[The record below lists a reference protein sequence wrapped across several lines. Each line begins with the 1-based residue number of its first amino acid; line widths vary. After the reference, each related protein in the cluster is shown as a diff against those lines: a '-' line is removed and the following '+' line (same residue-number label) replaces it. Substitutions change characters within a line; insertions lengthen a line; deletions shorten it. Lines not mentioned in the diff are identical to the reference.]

1 MKKIFMKFCVVV
13 LSCFMVFNT
22 AYLPSYAEDEMSYY
36 EQNDLANSFRY
47 SNGQTKASGRAN
59 YVARASVNSGWP
71 EDSRAIS
78 KGIDVSYH
86 NGTIDW
92 KKVKQSEV
100 EYAIIRCGYGTD
112 DKSQDDK
119 KWEENVKG
127 CTDNNIP
134 YGVYLYS
141 YADTVEKAS
150 SEADHAIRLLQGKK
164 FKYPVYYDLE
174 EDKLRDKISK
184 KTIADIAQT
193 FCDKLSAKGY
203 TVGIYANKDWFTNYL
218 TDSRF
223 NNWTKWVAQYN
234 TACSYQGKYDMWQC
248 SCTGKIPGIST
259 NVDLNYSYS
268 PFENSYGGGNTN
280 NGGTNT
286 KYSDGLNEIEG
297 ELYYFK
303 NNRIDTSY
311 SGLAT
316 YKGDTYLVTGG
327 KVDKS
332 QSGLVQ
338 CNNEWYLLNKGEVRT
353 DYTGLAQ
360 YENEWYYVD
369 CGRVNRDYSG
379 ITKYNNEWFYV
390 DKGHL
395 DWSYNGLGPSG
406 DTYYYIKDGRV
417 NWDYSGLAQYGNEWY
432 YIEKGKVN
440 WNYTG
445 LAQHN
450 NQWFYI
456 ENGVLN
462 WNHSGIV
469 EYNNQWFY
477 VEKGR
482 LNWNYTGLGQSGN
495 DWYYIVKGRVNW
507 NYTGLVQRGNEWF
520 YIENGKLNWD
530 HSGIVEYNKQWFYVE
545 KGRLNW
551 NYTGLGQ
558 SDNDWYYIVRGRVNW
573 GYTGLVQKGNEWF
586 YVEKG
591 KLDWSYTGLVQKGNE
606 WFFVRNGRLDW
617 GYTGLAC
624 YGEYYFYV
632 KNGRLDWSYSGY
644 AQIDG
649 QGEYYEVRNGRLV
662 GGTLTLAKMHGVA
675 NNQDS
680 PTNYIVLVD
689 RAAHRVGVFKGSK
702 YNWSDVKYYKCC
714 VGKPSTPTIS
724 GTYYI
729 QSRGKYF
736 DTGTQGRCWYYTQI
750 NGNYLFHSV
759 IYDRQNTPKRIIDN
773 SMDAAVSH
781 GCVRL
786 DLDNAKWIYDNIPK
800 NTKVIIY

>member
-1 MKKIFMKFCVVV
+1 
-13 LSCFMVFNT
+13 LT
-22 AYLPSYAEDEMSYY
+22 PL
-36 EQNDLANSFRY
+36 
-47 SNGQTKASGRAN
+47 
-59 YVARASVNSGWP
+59 
-71 EDSRAIS
+71 
-78 KGIDVSYH
+78 
-86 NGTIDW
+86 
-92 KKVKQSEV
+92 
-100 EYAIIRCGYGTD
+100 
-112 DKSQDDK
+112 
-119 KWEENVKG
+119 G
-127 CTDNNIP
+127 CIDNNIP

-164 FKYPVYYDLE
+164 LKYPVYYDLE

-184 KTIADIAQT
+184 QTIADIAQT

-234 TACSYQGKYDMWQC
+234 TVCNYKGKYDMWQC
-248 SCTGKIPGIST
+248 SSTGRVPGISG

-280 NGGTNT
+280 NGGTTN

-311 SGLAT
+311 SGLA
-316 YKGDTYLVTGG
+316 
-327 KVDKS
+327 
-332 QSGLVQ
+332 
-338 CNNEWYLLNKGEVRT
+338 
-353 DYTGLAQ
+353 
-360 YENEWYYVD
+360 
-369 CGRVNRDYSG
+369 
-379 ITKYNNEWFYV
+379 
-390 DKGHL
+390 
-395 DWSYNGLGPSG
+395 
-406 DTYYYIKDGRV
+406 
-417 NWDYSGLAQYGNEWY
+417 QYGNEWY
-432 YIEKGKVN
+432 YIENGKVN

-445 LAQHN
+445 LAQRGIE
-450 NQWFYI
+450 WFYI
-456 ENGVLN
+456 EKGKLN

-477 VEKGR
+477 VERGR

-495 DWYYIVKGRVNW
+495 DWYYIVGGRVNW
-507 NYTGLVQRGNEWF
+507 GYTGLVQRGNEWF
-520 YIENGKLNWD
+520 YIENGKLNWN

-545 KGRLNW
+545 RGRLNW

-558 SDNDWYYIVRGRVNW
+558 SGNDWYYIERGRVNW

-586 YVEKG
+586 YVKGG

-624 YGEYYFYV
+624 NGEYYFYV
-632 KNGRLDWSYSGY
+632 KNGRLDWNYSGY

-680 PTNYIVLVD
+680 PTNYIVIVD

-702 YNWSDVKYYKCC
+702 YNWADAKYYKCC

-729 QSRGKYF
+729 KSRGKYF
-736 DTGTQGRCWYYTQI
+736 DTGTKGRCWYFTQI

-759 IYDRQNTPKRIIDN
+759 IYDRQNSPKRIIDN

-786 DLDNAKWIYDNIPK
+786 DLENAKWIYDNIPK

>member
-1 MKKIFMKFCVVV
+1 MKKLFMKFCVVV

-47 SNGQTKASGRAN
+47 SNGEAKDVGDAN
-59 YVARASVNSGWP
+59 YAARATTNSGWP
-71 EDSRAIS
+71 NDSRAIS

-92 KKVKQSEV
+92 KRVKQSEV
-100 EYAIIRCGYGTD
+100 EYAIIRCGYGTN

-174 EDKLRDKISK
+174 EDAIRKKLSK
-184 KTIADIAQT
+184 TEIANIAKT
-193 FCDKLSAKGY
+193 FCNKLSAKGY

-218 TDSRF
+218 TDSCF

-234 TACSYQGKYDMWQC
+234 TVCNYQGKYDMWQC
-248 SCTGKIPGIST
+248 SSTGRVPGISG

-280 NGGTNT
+280 NGGTTT

-311 SGLAT
+311 T
-316 YKGDTYLVTGG
+316 
-327 KVDKS
+327 
-332 QSGLVQ
+332 
-338 CNNEWYLLNKGEVRT
+338 
-353 DYTGLAQ
+353 
-360 YENEWYYVD
+360 
-369 CGRVNRDYSG
+369 
-379 ITKYNNEWFYV
+379 
-390 DKGHL
+390 
-395 DWSYNGLGPSG
+395 
-406 DTYYYIKDGRV
+406 
-417 NWDYSGLAQYGNEWY
+417 GLAQYGNEWY
-432 YIEKGKVN
+432 YIENGKVN

-445 LAQHN
+445 LAQHGIEWFYIEKGKLNWNHSGIVEYN
-450 NQWFYI
+450 NQWFYVVKGRLDWNYTGLGQSDNDWYYIVNGRVNWGYTGLVQRGIEWFYI
-456 ENGVLN
+456 ENGKLN

-477 VEKGR
+477 VERGR

-495 DWYYIVKGRVNW
+495 DWYYIVG
-507 NYTGLVQRGNEWF
+507 
-520 YIENGKLNWD
+520 
-530 HSGIVEYNKQWFYVE
+530 
-545 KGRLNW
+545 
-551 NYTGLGQ
+551 
-558 SDNDWYYIVRGRVNW
+558 GRVNW

-586 YVEKG
+586 YIENG

-606 WFFVRNGRLDW
+606 WFFVREGRLDW
-617 GYTGLAC
+617 NYTGLAC
-624 YGEYYFYV
+624 YKDAYYYV

-649 QGEYYEVRNGRLV
+649 QGEYYEVRNGRMV
-662 GGTLTLAKMHGVA
+662 GGPLAKMQSVA
-675 NNQDS
+675 NNQAS
-680 PTNYIVLVD
+680 STNYIMIVD
-689 RAAHRVGVFKGSK
+689 RSTHRVGVFKGRKNSWT
-702 YNWSDVKYYKCC
+702 NVKYYKCC

-724 GTYYI
+724 GTYTVG
-729 QSRGKYF
+729 SKGKYF
-736 DTGTQGRCWYYTQI
+736 DTGTKGRCWYYTQI
-750 NGNYLFHSV
+750 SGNYLFHSV
-759 IYDRQNTPKRIIDN
+759 IYDRQNSPKKIIDN

-786 DLDNAKWIYDNIPK
+786 DLENAKWIYDNIPK

>member
-1 MKKIFMKFCVVV
+1 MKKLFMKFCVVV

-47 SNGQTKASGRAN
+47 TDGQMKDRGDAN
-59 YVARASVNSGWP
+59 YAARATTNSGWP
-71 EDSRAIS
+71 NDPKAIC

-92 KKVKQSEV
+92 KRVKQSEV
-100 EYAIIRCGYGTD
+100 EYAIIRCGYGTN
-112 DKSQDDK
+112 DKNQDDK

-127 CTDNNIP
+127 CIDNNIP

-164 FKYPVYYDLE
+164 LKYPVYYDLE

-184 KTIADIAQT
+184 QTIADIAQT

-234 TACSYQGKYDMWQC
+234 TVCNYKGKYDMWQC
-248 SCTGKIPGIST
+248 SSTGRVPGISG

-280 NGGTNT
+280 NGGTTN

-311 SGLAT
+311 SGLA
-316 YKGDTYLVTGG
+316 
-327 KVDKS
+327 
-332 QSGLVQ
+332 
-338 CNNEWYLLNKGEVRT
+338 
-353 DYTGLAQ
+353 
-360 YENEWYYVD
+360 
-369 CGRVNRDYSG
+369 
-379 ITKYNNEWFYV
+379 
-390 DKGHL
+390 
-395 DWSYNGLGPSG
+395 
-406 DTYYYIKDGRV
+406 
-417 NWDYSGLAQYGNEWY
+417 QYGNEWY
-432 YIEKGKVN
+432 YIENGKVN

-445 LAQHN
+445 LAQRGIE
-450 NQWFYI
+450 WFYI
-456 ENGVLN
+456 EKGKLN

-477 VEKGR
+477 VERGR

-495 DWYYIVKGRVNW
+495 DWYYIVRGRVNW
-507 NYTGLVQRGNEWF
+507 GYTGLVQRGNEWF
-520 YIENGKLNWD
+520 YIENGKLNWN

-545 KGRLNW
+545 RGRLNW

-558 SDNDWYYIVRGRVNW
+558 SGNDWYYIERGRVNW

-586 YVEKG
+586 YVKGG

-624 YGEYYFYV
+624 NGEYYFYV
-632 KNGRLDWSYSGY
+632 KNGRLDWNYSGY

-662 GGTLTLAKMHGVA
+662 GGTLTLAKMHGFA

-680 PTNYIVLVD
+680 PTNYIVIVD

-702 YNWSDVKYYKCC
+702 YNWADAKYYKCC

-729 QSRGKYF
+729 KSRGKYF
-736 DTGTQGRCWYYTQI
+736 DTGTKGRCWYFTQI

-759 IYDRQNTPKRIIDN
+759 IYDRQNSPKRIIDN

-786 DLDNAKWIYDNIPK
+786 DLENAKWIYDNIPK

>member
-1 MKKIFMKFCVVV
+1 MKKLFMKFCVVV

-47 SNGQTKASGRAN
+47 TDGQMKDRGDAN
-59 YVARASVNSGWP
+59 YAARATTNSGWP
-71 EDSRAIS
+71 NDPKAIC

-92 KKVKQSEV
+92 KRVKQSEV
-100 EYAIIRCGYGTD
+100 EYAIIRCGYGTN
-112 DKSQDDK
+112 DKNQDDK
-119 KWEENVKG
+119 KWEENVEG
-127 CTDNNIP
+127 CIDNNIP

-164 FKYPVYYDLE
+164 LKYPVYYDLE

-184 KTIADIAQT
+184 QTIADIAQT

-234 TACSYQGKYDMWQC
+234 TVCNYKGKYDMWQC
-248 SCTGKIPGIST
+248 SSTGRVPGISG

-280 NGGTNT
+280 NGGTTN

-311 SGLAT
+311 SGLA
-316 YKGDTYLVTGG
+316 
-327 KVDKS
+327 
-332 QSGLVQ
+332 
-338 CNNEWYLLNKGEVRT
+338 
-353 DYTGLAQ
+353 
-360 YENEWYYVD
+360 
-369 CGRVNRDYSG
+369 
-379 ITKYNNEWFYV
+379 
-390 DKGHL
+390 
-395 DWSYNGLGPSG
+395 
-406 DTYYYIKDGRV
+406 
-417 NWDYSGLAQYGNEWY
+417 QYGNEWY
-432 YIEKGKVN
+432 YIENGKVN

-445 LAQHN
+445 LAQRGN
-450 NQWFYI
+450 EWFYI
-456 ENGVLN
+456 ENGKLN

-469 EYNNQWFY
+469 QYNNQWFY
-477 VEKGR
+477 VERGR

-495 DWYYIVKGRVNW
+495 DWYYIVG
-507 NYTGLVQRGNEWF
+507 
-520 YIENGKLNWD
+520 
-530 HSGIVEYNKQWFYVE
+530 
-545 KGRLNW
+545 
-551 NYTGLGQ
+551 
-558 SDNDWYYIVRGRVNW
+558 GRVNW

-586 YVEKG
+586 YVKGG

-624 YGEYYFYV
+624 NGEYYFYV

-680 PTNYIVLVD
+680 PTNYIVIVD

-702 YNWSDVKYYKCC
+702 YNWADAKYYKCC

-729 QSRGKYF
+729 KSRGKYF
-736 DTGTQGRCWYYTQI
+736 DTGTKGRCWYFTQI

-759 IYDRQNTPKRIIDN
+759 IYDRQPSPKRIIDN

-786 DLDNAKWIYDNIPK
+786 DLENAKWIYDNIPK

>member
-1 MKKIFMKFCVVV
+1 MKKLFMKFCVVV

-47 SNGQTKASGRAN
+47 TDGQMKDRGDAN
-59 YVARASVNSGWP
+59 YAARATTNSGWP
-71 EDSRAIS
+71 NDPKAIC

-92 KKVKQSEV
+92 KRVKQSEV
-100 EYAIIRCGYGTD
+100 EYAIIRCGYGTN
-112 DKSQDDK
+112 DKNQDDK

-127 CTDNNIP
+127 CIDNNIP

-164 FKYPVYYDLE
+164 LKYPVYYDLE

-184 KTIADIAQT
+184 QTIADIAQT

-223 NNWTKWVAQYN
+223 NNWTKWVVQYN
-234 TACSYQGKYDMWQC
+234 TVCNYKGKYDMWQC
-248 SCTGKIPGIST
+248 SSTGRVPGISG

-280 NGGTNT
+280 NGGTTN

-311 SGLAT
+311 SGLA
-316 YKGDTYLVTGG
+316 
-327 KVDKS
+327 
-332 QSGLVQ
+332 
-338 CNNEWYLLNKGEVRT
+338 
-353 DYTGLAQ
+353 
-360 YENEWYYVD
+360 
-369 CGRVNRDYSG
+369 
-379 ITKYNNEWFYV
+379 
-390 DKGHL
+390 
-395 DWSYNGLGPSG
+395 
-406 DTYYYIKDGRV
+406 
-417 NWDYSGLAQYGNEWY
+417 QYGNEWY
-432 YIEKGKVN
+432 YIENGKVN

-445 LAQHN
+445 LAQRGIE
-450 NQWFYI
+450 WFYI
-456 ENGVLN
+456 EKGKLN

-477 VEKGR
+477 VERGR

-495 DWYYIVKGRVNW
+495 DWYYIVGGRVNW
-507 NYTGLVQRGNEWF
+507 GYTGLVQKGNEWF
-520 YIENGKLNWD
+520 YIENGKLNWN

-545 KGRLNW
+545 RGRLNW

-558 SDNDWYYIVRGRVNW
+558 SGNDWYYIERGRVNW

-586 YVEKG
+586 YVKGG

-624 YGEYYFYV
+624 NGEYYFYV
-632 KNGRLDWSYSGY
+632 KNGRLDWNYSGY
-644 AQIDG
+644 AQIDD

-680 PTNYIVLVD
+680 PTNYIVIVD

-702 YNWSDVKYYKCC
+702 YNWADAKYYKCC

-729 QSRGKYF
+729 KSRGKYF
-736 DTGTQGRCWYYTQI
+736 DTGTKGRCWYFTQI

-759 IYDRQNTPKRIIDN
+759 IYDRQNSPKRIIDN

-786 DLDNAKWIYDNIPK
+786 DLENAKWIYDNIPK

>member
-1 MKKIFMKFCVVV
+1 MKKLFMKFCVVV

-47 SNGQTKASGRAN
+47 TDGQMKDRGDAN
-59 YVARASVNSGWP
+59 YAARATTNSGWP
-71 EDSRAIS
+71 NDPKAIC

-92 KKVKQSEV
+92 KRVKQSEV
-100 EYAIIRCGYGTD
+100 EYAIIRCGYGTNE
-112 DKSQDDK
+112 KNQDDK

-127 CTDNNIP
+127 CIDNNIP

-164 FKYPVYYDLE
+164 LKYPVYYDLE

-184 KTIADIAQT
+184 QTIADIAQT

-234 TACSYQGKYDMWQC
+234 TVCNYKGKYDMWQC
-248 SCTGKIPGIST
+248 SSTGRVPGISG

-280 NGGTNT
+280 NGGTTN

-311 SGLAT
+311 SGLA
-316 YKGDTYLVTGG
+316 
-327 KVDKS
+327 
-332 QSGLVQ
+332 
-338 CNNEWYLLNKGEVRT
+338 
-353 DYTGLAQ
+353 
-360 YENEWYYVD
+360 
-369 CGRVNRDYSG
+369 
-379 ITKYNNEWFYV
+379 
-390 DKGHL
+390 
-395 DWSYNGLGPSG
+395 
-406 DTYYYIKDGRV
+406 
-417 NWDYSGLAQYGNEWY
+417 QYGNEWY
-432 YIEKGKVN
+432 YIENGKVN

-445 LAQHN
+445 LAQRGIE
-450 NQWFYI
+450 WFYI
-456 ENGVLN
+456 EKGKLN

-477 VEKGR
+477 VERGR

-495 DWYYIVKGRVNW
+495 DWYYIVRGRVNW
-507 NYTGLVQRGNEWF
+507 GYTGLVQRGNEWF
-520 YIENGKLNWD
+520 YIENGKLNWN

-545 KGRLNW
+545 RGRLNW

-558 SDNDWYYIVRGRVNW
+558 SGNDWYYIERGRVNW

-586 YVEKG
+586 YVKGG

-624 YGEYYFYV
+624 NGEYYFYV
-632 KNGRLDWSYSGY
+632 KNGRLDWNYSGY

-680 PTNYIVLVD
+680 PTNYIVIVD

-702 YNWSDVKYYKCC
+702 YNWADAKYYKCC

-729 QSRGKYF
+729 KSRGKYF
-736 DTGTQGRCWYYTQI
+736 DTGTKGRCWYFTQI

-759 IYDRQNTPKRIIDN
+759 IYDRQNSPKRIIDN

-786 DLDNAKWIYDNIPK
+786 DLENAKWIYDNIPK

>member
-1 MKKIFMKFCVVV
+1 MKKLFLKFCVVV

-47 SNGQTKASGRAN
+47 SNGEAKDVGDAN
-59 YVARASVNSGWP
+59 YAARATTNSGWP
-71 EDSRAIS
+71 NDPKAIC

-92 KKVKQSEV
+92 KRVKQSEV
-100 EYAIIRCGYGTD
+100 EYAIIRCGYGTN

-174 EDKLRDKISK
+174 EDAIRKKLSK
-184 KTIADIAQT
+184 TEIANIAKT
-193 FCDKLSAKGY
+193 FCNKLSAKGY

-218 TDSRF
+218 TDSCF

-234 TACSYQGKYDMWQC
+234 TVCNYQGKYDMWQC
-248 SCTGKIPGIST
+248 SSTGRVPGISG

-280 NGGTNT
+280 NGGTTT

-311 SGLAT
+311 T
-316 YKGDTYLVTGG
+316 
-327 KVDKS
+327 
-332 QSGLVQ
+332 
-338 CNNEWYLLNKGEVRT
+338 
-353 DYTGLAQ
+353 
-360 YENEWYYVD
+360 
-369 CGRVNRDYSG
+369 
-379 ITKYNNEWFYV
+379 
-390 DKGHL
+390 
-395 DWSYNGLGPSG
+395 
-406 DTYYYIKDGRV
+406 
-417 NWDYSGLAQYGNEWY
+417 GLAQYGNEWY
-432 YIEKGKVN
+432 YIENGKVN

-445 LAQHN
+445 LAQRGIEWFYIEKGKLNWDHSGIVEYN
-450 NQWFYI
+450 NQWFYVVKGRLDWNYTGLGQSDNDWYYIVGGRVNWGYTGLVQRGIEWFYI
-456 ENGVLN
+456 ENGKLN

-477 VEKGR
+477 VERGR

-495 DWYYIVKGRVNW
+495 DWYYIVG
-507 NYTGLVQRGNEWF
+507 
-520 YIENGKLNWD
+520 
-530 HSGIVEYNKQWFYVE
+530 
-545 KGRLNW
+545 
-551 NYTGLGQ
+551 
-558 SDNDWYYIVRGRVNW
+558 GRVNW

-586 YVEKG
+586 YIENG

-606 WFFVRNGRLDW
+606 WFFVREGRLDW
-617 GYTGLAC
+617 NYTGLAC
-624 YGEYYFYV
+624 YKDAYYYV

-649 QGEYYEVRNGRLV
+649 QGEYYEVRNGRMV
-662 GGTLTLAKMHGVA
+662 GGPLAKMQSVA
-675 NNQDS
+675 NNQAS
-680 PTNYIVLVD
+680 STNYIMIVD
-689 RAAHRVGVFKGSK
+689 RSTHRVGVFKGRKNSWT
-702 YNWSDVKYYKCC
+702 NVKYYKCC

-724 GTYYI
+724 GTYTVG
-729 QSRGKYF
+729 SKGKYF
-736 DTGTQGRCWYYTQI
+736 DTGTKGRCWYYTQI
-750 NGNYLFHSV
+750 SGNYLFHSV
-759 IYDRQNTPKRIIDN
+759 IYDRQNSPKKIIDN

-786 DLDNAKWIYDNIPK
+786 DLENAKWIYDNIPK

>member
-1 MKKIFMKFCVVV
+1 MKKLFMKFCVVV

-47 SNGQTKASGRAN
+47 SNGEAKDVGDAN
-59 YVARASVNSGWP
+59 YAARATTNSGWP
-71 EDSRAIS
+71 NDSRAIS

-92 KKVKQSEV
+92 KRVKQSEV
-100 EYAIIRCGYGTD
+100 EYAIIRCGYGTN

-174 EDKLRDKISK
+174 EDAIRKKLSK
-184 KTIADIAQT
+184 TEIANIAKT
-193 FCDKLSAKGY
+193 FCNKLSAKGY

-218 TDSRF
+218 TDSCF

-234 TACSYQGKYDMWQC
+234 TVCNYQGKYDMWQC
-248 SCTGKIPGIST
+248 SSTGRVPGISG

-280 NGGTNT
+280 NGGTTT

-311 SGLAT
+311 T
-316 YKGDTYLVTGG
+316 
-327 KVDKS
+327 
-332 QSGLVQ
+332 
-338 CNNEWYLLNKGEVRT
+338 
-353 DYTGLAQ
+353 
-360 YENEWYYVD
+360 
-369 CGRVNRDYSG
+369 
-379 ITKYNNEWFYV
+379 
-390 DKGHL
+390 
-395 DWSYNGLGPSG
+395 
-406 DTYYYIKDGRV
+406 
-417 NWDYSGLAQYGNEWY
+417 GLAQYGNEWY
-432 YIEKGKVN
+432 YIENGKVN

-445 LAQHN
+445 LAQHGIE
-450 NQWFYI
+450 WFYI
-456 ENGVLN
+456 ENGKLN

-477 VEKGR
+477 VERGR

-495 DWYYIVKGRVNW
+495 DWYYIVG
-507 NYTGLVQRGNEWF
+507 
-520 YIENGKLNWD
+520 
-530 HSGIVEYNKQWFYVE
+530 
-545 KGRLNW
+545 
-551 NYTGLGQ
+551 
-558 SDNDWYYIVRGRVNW
+558 GRVNW

-586 YVEKG
+586 YVKGG

-624 YGEYYFYV
+624 NGEYYFYV

-680 PTNYIVLVD
+680 PTNYIVIVD

-702 YNWSDVKYYKCC
+702 YNWADAKYYKCC

-729 QSRGKYF
+729 KSRGKYF
-736 DTGTQGRCWYYTQI
+736 DTGTKGRCWYFTQI

-759 IYDRQNTPKRIIDN
+759 IYDRQNSPKRIIDN

-786 DLDNAKWIYDNIPK
+786 DLENAKWIYDNIPK

>member
-1 MKKIFMKFCVVV
+1 MKKLFMKFCVVV

-47 SNGQTKASGRAN
+47 TDGQMKDRGDAN
-59 YVARASVNSGWP
+59 YAARATTNSGWP
-71 EDSRAIS
+71 NDPKAIC

-92 KKVKQSEV
+92 KRVKQSGV
-100 EYAIIRCGYGTD
+100 EYAIIRCGYGTN
-112 DKSQDDK
+112 DKNQDDK

-127 CTDNNIP
+127 CIDNNIP

-164 FKYPVYYDLE
+164 LKYPVYYDLE

-234 TACSYQGKYDMWQC
+234 TVCNYKGKYDMWQC
-248 SCTGKIPGIST
+248 SSTGRVPGISG

-268 PFENSYGGGNTN
+268 LFENSHGGGNTN
-280 NGGTNT
+280 NGGTTT
-286 KYSDGLNEIEG
+286 KYPDGLNEIEG

-311 SGLAT
+311 SGLA
-316 YKGDTYLVTGG
+316 
-327 KVDKS
+327 
-332 QSGLVQ
+332 
-338 CNNEWYLLNKGEVRT
+338 
-353 DYTGLAQ
+353 
-360 YENEWYYVD
+360 
-369 CGRVNRDYSG
+369 
-379 ITKYNNEWFYV
+379 
-390 DKGHL
+390 
-395 DWSYNGLGPSG
+395 
-406 DTYYYIKDGRV
+406 
-417 NWDYSGLAQYGNEWY
+417 QYGNEWY
-432 YIEKGKVN
+432 YIENGKVK

-445 LAQHN
+445 LAQHGIE
-450 NQWFYI
+450 WFYI
-456 ENGVLN
+456 EKGKLN

-477 VEKGR
+477 VERGR

-495 DWYYIVKGRVNW
+495 DWYYIVGGRVNW
-507 NYTGLVQRGNEWF
+507 GYTGLVQRGIEWF
-520 YIENGKLNWD
+520 YIEKGKLNWD
-530 HSGIVEYNKQWFYVE
+530 HSGIVEYNNQWFYVE
-545 KGRLNW
+545 RGRLNW

-558 SDNDWYYIVRGRVNW
+558 SGNDWYYIVGGRVNW

-586 YVEKG
+586 YVKGG

-624 YGEYYFYV
+624 NGEYYFYV

-680 PTNYIVLVD
+680 PTNYIVIVD

-702 YNWSDVKYYKCC
+702 YNWADAKYYKCC

-729 QSRGKYF
+729 KSRGKYF
-736 DTGTQGRCWYYTQI
+736 DTGTKGRCWYFTQI

-759 IYDRQNTPKRIIDN
+759 IYDRQPSPKKIIDN

-786 DLDNAKWIYDNIPK
+786 DLENAKWIYDNIPK

>member
-1 MKKIFMKFCVVV
+1 MKKLFMKFCVVV

-47 SNGQTKASGRAN
+47 TDGQMKDRGDAN
-59 YVARASVNSGWP
+59 YAARATTNSGWP
-71 EDSRAIS
+71 NDPKAIC

-92 KKVKQSEV
+92 KRVKQSEV
-100 EYAIIRCGYGTD
+100 EYAIIRCGYGTN
-112 DKSQDDK
+112 DKNQDDK

-127 CTDNNIP
+127 CIDNNIP

-164 FKYPVYYDLE
+164 LKYPVYYDLE

-184 KTIADIAQT
+184 QTIADIAQT

-234 TACSYQGKYDMWQC
+234 TVCNYKGKYDMWQC
-248 SCTGKIPGIST
+248 SSTGRVPGISG

-280 NGGTNT
+280 NGGTTN

-311 SGLAT
+311 SGLA
-316 YKGDTYLVTGG
+316 
-327 KVDKS
+327 
-332 QSGLVQ
+332 
-338 CNNEWYLLNKGEVRT
+338 
-353 DYTGLAQ
+353 
-360 YENEWYYVD
+360 
-369 CGRVNRDYSG
+369 
-379 ITKYNNEWFYV
+379 
-390 DKGHL
+390 
-395 DWSYNGLGPSG
+395 
-406 DTYYYIKDGRV
+406 
-417 NWDYSGLAQYGNEWY
+417 QYGNEWY
-432 YIEKGKVN
+432 YIENGKVN

-445 LAQHN
+445 LAQRGIE
-450 NQWFYI
+450 WFYI
-456 ENGVLN
+456 EKGKLN

-477 VEKGR
+477 VERGR

-495 DWYYIVKGRVNW
+495 DWYYIVGGRVNW
-507 NYTGLVQRGNEWF
+507 GYTGLVQKGNEWF
-520 YIENGKLNWD
+520 YIENGKLNWN
-530 HSGIVEYNKQWFYVE
+530 HSGIVEYNNQWFYVE
-545 KGRLNW
+545 RGRLNW

-558 SDNDWYYIVRGRVNW
+558 SGNDWYYIERGRVNW

-586 YVEKG
+586 YVKGG

-624 YGEYYFYV
+624 NGEYYFYV
-632 KNGRLDWSYSGY
+632 KNGRLDWNYSGY

-680 PTNYIVLVD
+680 PTNYIVIVD

-702 YNWSDVKYYKCC
+702 YNWADAKYYKCC

-729 QSRGKYF
+729 KSRGKYF
-736 DTGTQGRCWYYTQI
+736 DTGTKGRCWYFTQI

-759 IYDRQNTPKRIIDN
+759 IYDRQNSPKRIIDN

-786 DLDNAKWIYDNIPK
+786 DLENAKWIYDNIPK

>member
-1 MKKIFMKFCVVV
+1 MKKLFMKFCVVV

-47 SNGQTKASGRAN
+47 SNGEAKDVGDAN
-59 YVARASVNSGWP
+59 YAARATTNSGWP
-71 EDSRAIS
+71 NDSRAIS

-92 KKVKQSEV
+92 KRVKQSEV
-100 EYAIIRCGYGTD
+100 EYAIIRCGYGTN

-174 EDKLRDKISK
+174 EDAIRKKLSK
-184 KTIADIAQT
+184 TEIANIAKT
-193 FCDKLSAKGY
+193 FCNKLSAKGY

-218 TDSRF
+218 TDSCF

-234 TACSYQGKYDMWQC
+234 TVCNYQGKYDMWQC
-248 SCTGKIPGIST
+248 SSTGRVPGISG

-280 NGGTNT
+280 NGGTTT

-311 SGLAT
+311 T
-316 YKGDTYLVTGG
+316 
-327 KVDKS
+327 
-332 QSGLVQ
+332 
-338 CNNEWYLLNKGEVRT
+338 
-353 DYTGLAQ
+353 
-360 YENEWYYVD
+360 
-369 CGRVNRDYSG
+369 
-379 ITKYNNEWFYV
+379 
-390 DKGHL
+390 
-395 DWSYNGLGPSG
+395 
-406 DTYYYIKDGRV
+406 
-417 NWDYSGLAQYGNEWY
+417 GLAQYGNEWY
-432 YIEKGKVN
+432 YIENGKVN

-445 LAQHN
+445 LAQHGIE
-450 NQWFYI
+450 WFYI
-456 ENGVLN
+456 ENGKLN

-477 VEKGR
+477 VERGR

-495 DWYYIVKGRVNW
+495 DWYYIVG
-507 NYTGLVQRGNEWF
+507 
-520 YIENGKLNWD
+520 
-530 HSGIVEYNKQWFYVE
+530 
-545 KGRLNW
+545 
-551 NYTGLGQ
+551 
-558 SDNDWYYIVRGRVNW
+558 GRVNW

-586 YVEKG
+586 YIKNG
-591 KLDWSYTGLVQKGNE
+591 KLNWRNIGIVFFFNE

-624 YGEYYFYV
+624 NGEYYFYV

-644 AQIDG
+644 VQIDG

-680 PTNYIVLVD
+680 PTNYIVIVD

-702 YNWSDVKYYKCC
+702 YNLSDAKYYKCC

-729 QSRGKYF
+729 KSRGKYF
-736 DTGTQGRCWYYTQI
+736 DTGTKGRCWYFTQI

-759 IYDRQNTPKRIIDN
+759 IYDRQNSPKRIIDN

-786 DLDNAKWIYDNIPK
+786 DLENAKWIYDNIPK

>member
-1 MKKIFMKFCVVV
+1 MKKLFMKFCVVV

-47 SNGQTKASGRAN
+47 TDGQMKDRGDAN
-59 YVARASVNSGWP
+59 YAARATTNSGWP
-71 EDSRAIS
+71 NDPKAIC

-100 EYAIIRCGYGTD
+100 EYAIIRCGYGTN
-112 DKSQDDK
+112 DKNQDDK

-127 CTDNNIP
+127 YIDNNIP

-174 EDKLRDKISK
+174 EEAIRKKLSK
-184 KTIADIAQT
+184 TEIANIAKT
-193 FCDKLSAKGY
+193 FCNKLSAKGY

-218 TDSRF
+218 TDSCF

-234 TACSYQGKYDMWQC
+234 TVCNYQGKYDMWQC
-248 SCTGKIPGIST
+248 SSTGRVPGISG

-268 PFENSYGGGNTN
+268 PFENSHGGGNTN
-280 NGGTNT
+280 NGGTTT
-286 KYSDGLNEIEG
+286 KYPDGLNEIEG

-311 SGLAT
+311 SGLA
-316 YKGDTYLVTGG
+316 
-327 KVDKS
+327 
-332 QSGLVQ
+332 
-338 CNNEWYLLNKGEVRT
+338 
-353 DYTGLAQ
+353 
-360 YENEWYYVD
+360 
-369 CGRVNRDYSG
+369 
-379 ITKYNNEWFYV
+379 
-390 DKGHL
+390 
-395 DWSYNGLGPSG
+395 
-406 DTYYYIKDGRV
+406 
-417 NWDYSGLAQYGNEWY
+417 QYGNEWY
-432 YIEKGKVN
+432 YIENGKVN

-445 LAQHN
+445 LAQHGIE
-450 NQWFYI
+450 WFYI
-456 ENGVLN
+456 ENGKLN

-507 NYTGLVQRGNEWF
+507 GYTGLVQRGNEWF
-520 YIENGKLNWD
+520 YIENGKLNWN

-545 KGRLNW
+545 RGRLNW

-558 SDNDWYYIVRGRVNW
+558 SGNDWYYIERGRVNW

-586 YVEKG
+586 YVKGG

-624 YGEYYFYV
+624 NGEYYFYV

-680 PTNYIVLVD
+680 PTNYIVIVD

-702 YNWSDVKYYKCC
+702 YNWADAKYYKCC

-729 QSRGKYF
+729 KSRGKYF
-736 DTGTQGRCWYYTQI
+736 DTGTKGRCWYFTQI

-759 IYDRQNTPKRIIDN
+759 IYDRQNSPKRIIDN

-786 DLDNAKWIYDNIPK
+786 DLENAKWIYDNIRN

>member
-1 MKKIFMKFCVVV
+1 MRKLFMKFCVVV

-47 SNGQTKASGRAN
+47 SNGEAKDVGDAN
-59 YVARASVNSGWP
+59 YVARATTNSGWP
-71 EDSRAIS
+71 NDPKAIC

-92 KKVKQSEV
+92 KRVKQSEV
-100 EYAIIRCGYGTD
+100 EYAIIRCGYGTN

-174 EDKLRDKISK
+174 EDAIRKKLSK
-184 KTIADIAQT
+184 TEIANIAKT
-193 FCDKLSAKGY
+193 FCNKLSAKGY

-218 TDSRF
+218 TDSCF

-234 TACSYQGKYDMWQC
+234 TVCNYQGKYDMWQC
-248 SCTGKIPGIST
+248 SSTGSVPGISGK
-259 NVDLNYSYS
+259 VDLNYSYS
-268 PFENSYGGGNTN
+268 PFENSNGGGNTN
-280 NGGTNT
+280 NGGTTT

-311 SGLAT
+311 T
-316 YKGDTYLVTGG
+316 
-327 KVDKS
+327 
-332 QSGLVQ
+332 
-338 CNNEWYLLNKGEVRT
+338 
-353 DYTGLAQ
+353 
-360 YENEWYYVD
+360 
-369 CGRVNRDYSG
+369 
-379 ITKYNNEWFYV
+379 
-390 DKGHL
+390 
-395 DWSYNGLGPSG
+395 
-406 DTYYYIKDGRV
+406 
-417 NWDYSGLAQYGNEWY
+417 GLAQYGNEWY
-432 YIEKGKVN
+432 YIENGKVN

-445 LAQHN
+445 LAQRGIE
-450 NQWFYI
+450 WFYI
-456 ENGVLN
+456 EKGKLN

-477 VEKGR
+477 VER
-482 LNWNYTGLGQSGN
+482 
-495 DWYYIVKGRVNW
+495 
-507 NYTGLVQRGNEWF
+507 
-520 YIENGKLNWD
+520 
-530 HSGIVEYNKQWFYVE
+530 
-545 KGRLNW
+545 GRLNW

-558 SDNDWYYIVRGRVNW
+558 SDNDWYYIVGGRVNW

-586 YVEKG
+586 YIENG

-606 WFFVRNGRLDW
+606 WFFVREGRLDW
-617 GYTGLAC
+617 NYTGLAC
-624 YGEYYFYV
+624 YKDAYYYV

-649 QGEYYEVRNGRLV
+649 QGEYYEVRNGRMV
-662 GGTLTLAKMHGVA
+662 GGPLAKMQSVA
-675 NNQDS
+675 NNQAS
-680 PTNYIVLVD
+680 STNYIMIVD
-689 RAAHRVGVFKGSK
+689 RSTHRVGVFKGRKNSWT
-702 YNWSDVKYYKCC
+702 NVKYYKCC

-724 GTYYI
+724 GTYTVG
-729 QSRGKYF
+729 SKGKYF
-736 DTGTQGRCWYYTQI
+736 DTGTKGRCWYYTQI
-750 NGNYLFHSV
+750 SGNYLFHSV
-759 IYDRQNTPKRIIDN
+759 IYDRQNSPKKIIDN

-786 DLDNAKWIYDNIPK
+786 DLENAKWIYDNIPK

>member
-1 MKKIFMKFCVVV
+1 MKKLFMKFCVVV

-47 SNGQTKASGRAN
+47 SNGEAKDVGDAN
-59 YVARASVNSGWP
+59 YAARATTNSGWP
-71 EDSRAIS
+71 NDPKAIC

-92 KKVKQSEV
+92 KRVKQSEV
-100 EYAIIRCGYGTD
+100 EYAIIRCGYGTN

-174 EDKLRDKISK
+174 EDAIRKKLSK
-184 KTIADIAQT
+184 TEIANIAKT
-193 FCDKLSAKGY
+193 FCNKLSAKGY

-218 TDSRF
+218 TDSCF

-234 TACSYQGKYDMWQC
+234 TVCNYQGKYDMWQC
-248 SCTGKIPGIST
+248 SSTGRVPGISG

-280 NGGTNT
+280 NGGTTT

-311 SGLAT
+311 T
-316 YKGDTYLVTGG
+316 
-327 KVDKS
+327 
-332 QSGLVQ
+332 
-338 CNNEWYLLNKGEVRT
+338 
-353 DYTGLAQ
+353 
-360 YENEWYYVD
+360 
-369 CGRVNRDYSG
+369 
-379 ITKYNNEWFYV
+379 
-390 DKGHL
+390 
-395 DWSYNGLGPSG
+395 
-406 DTYYYIKDGRV
+406 
-417 NWDYSGLAQYGNEWY
+417 GLAQYGNEWY
-432 YIEKGKVN
+432 YIENGKVN

-445 LAQHN
+445 LAQHGIEWFYIEKGKLNWNHSGIVEYN
-450 NQWFYI
+450 NQWFYVVKGRLDWNYTGLGQSDNDWYYIVNGRVNWGYTGLVQRGIEWFYI
-456 ENGVLN
+456 ENGKLN

-477 VEKGR
+477 VERGR

-495 DWYYIVKGRVNW
+495 DWYYIVG
-507 NYTGLVQRGNEWF
+507 
-520 YIENGKLNWD
+520 
-530 HSGIVEYNKQWFYVE
+530 
-545 KGRLNW
+545 
-551 NYTGLGQ
+551 
-558 SDNDWYYIVRGRVNW
+558 GRVNW

-586 YVEKG
+586 YIENG

-606 WFFVRNGRLDW
+606 WFFVREGRLDW
-617 GYTGLAC
+617 NYTGLAC
-624 YGEYYFYV
+624 YKDAYYYV

-649 QGEYYEVRNGRLV
+649 QGEYYEVRNGRMV
-662 GGTLTLAKMHGVA
+662 GGPLAKMQSVA
-675 NNQDS
+675 NNQAS
-680 PTNYIVLVD
+680 STNYIMIVD
-689 RAAHRVGVFKGSK
+689 RSTHRVGVFKGRKNSWT
-702 YNWSDVKYYKCC
+702 NVKYYKCC

-724 GTYYI
+724 GTYTVG
-729 QSRGKYF
+729 SKGKYF
-736 DTGTQGRCWYYTQI
+736 DTGTKGRCWYYTQI
-750 NGNYLFHSV
+750 SGNYLFHSV
-759 IYDRQNTPKRIIDN
+759 IYDRQNSPKKIIDN

-786 DLDNAKWIYDNIPK
+786 DLENAKWIYDNIPK

>member
-1 MKKIFMKFCVVV
+1 MKKLFMKFCVVV

-47 SNGQTKASGRAN
+47 TDGQMKDRGDAN
-59 YVARASVNSGWP
+59 YAARATTNSGWP
-71 EDSRAIS
+71 NDPKAIC

-100 EYAIIRCGYGTD
+100 EYAIIRCGYGTN
-112 DKSQDDK
+112 DKNQDDK

-127 CTDNNIP
+127 CIDNNIP

-174 EDKLRDKISK
+174 EEAIRKKLSK
-184 KTIADIAQT
+184 TEIANIAKT
-193 FCDKLSAKGY
+193 FCNKLSAKGY

-218 TDSRF
+218 IDSCF

-234 TACSYQGKYDMWQC
+234 TVCNYQGKYDMWQC
-248 SCTGKIPGIST
+248 SSTGRVPGISG

-268 PFENSYGGGNTN
+268 PFENSHGGGNTN
-280 NGGTNT
+280 NGGTTT
-286 KYSDGLNEIEG
+286 KYPDGLNEIEG

-311 SGLAT
+311 SGLA
-316 YKGDTYLVTGG
+316 
-327 KVDKS
+327 
-332 QSGLVQ
+332 
-338 CNNEWYLLNKGEVRT
+338 
-353 DYTGLAQ
+353 
-360 YENEWYYVD
+360 
-369 CGRVNRDYSG
+369 
-379 ITKYNNEWFYV
+379 
-390 DKGHL
+390 
-395 DWSYNGLGPSG
+395 
-406 DTYYYIKDGRV
+406 
-417 NWDYSGLAQYGNEWY
+417 QYGNEWY
-432 YIEKGKVN
+432 YIENGKVN

-445 LAQHN
+445 LAQHGIE
-450 NQWFYI
+450 WFYI
-456 ENGVLN
+456 ENGKLN

-507 NYTGLVQRGNEWF
+507 GYTGLVQRGNEWF
-520 YIENGKLNWD
+520 YIENGKLNWN

-545 KGRLNW
+545 RGRLNW

-558 SDNDWYYIVRGRVNW
+558 SGNDWYYIERGRVNW

-586 YVEKG
+586 YVKGG

-624 YGEYYFYV
+624 NGEYYFYV

-680 PTNYIVLVD
+680 PTNYIVIVD

-702 YNWSDVKYYKCC
+702 YNWADAKYYKCC

-729 QSRGKYF
+729 KSRGKYF
-736 DTGTQGRCWYYTQI
+736 DTGTKGRCWYFTQI

-759 IYDRQNTPKRIIDN
+759 IYDRQNSPKRIIDN

-786 DLDNAKWIYDNIPK
+786 DLENAKWIYDNIRN

>member
-1 MKKIFMKFCVVV
+1 MKKLFMKFCVVV

-47 SNGQTKASGRAN
+47 TDGQMKDRGDAN
-59 YVARASVNSGWP
+59 YAARATTNSGWP
-71 EDSRAIS
+71 NDPKAIC

-92 KKVKQSEV
+92 KRVKQSEV
-100 EYAIIRCGYGTD
+100 EYAIIRCGYGTN
-112 DKSQDDK
+112 DKNQDDK

-127 CTDNNIP
+127 CIDNNIP

-164 FKYPVYYDLE
+164 LKYPVYYDLE

-184 KTIADIAQT
+184 QTIADIAQT

-203 TVGIYANKDWFTNYL
+203 TVVIYANKDWFTNYL

-234 TACSYQGKYDMWQC
+234 TVCNYKGKYDMWQC
-248 SCTGKIPGIST
+248 SSTGRVPGISG

-268 PFENSYGGGNTN
+268 PFENSYGSGNTN
-280 NGGTNT
+280 NGGTTN

-311 SGLAT
+311 SGLA
-316 YKGDTYLVTGG
+316 
-327 KVDKS
+327 
-332 QSGLVQ
+332 
-338 CNNEWYLLNKGEVRT
+338 
-353 DYTGLAQ
+353 
-360 YENEWYYVD
+360 
-369 CGRVNRDYSG
+369 
-379 ITKYNNEWFYV
+379 
-390 DKGHL
+390 
-395 DWSYNGLGPSG
+395 
-406 DTYYYIKDGRV
+406 
-417 NWDYSGLAQYGNEWY
+417 QYGNEWY
-432 YIEKGKVN
+432 YIENGKVN

-445 LAQHN
+445 LAQRGN
-450 NQWFYI
+450 EWFYI
-456 ENGVLN
+456 EKGKLN

-477 VEKGR
+477 VERGR

-495 DWYYIVKGRVNW
+495 DWYYIVGGRVNW
-507 NYTGLVQRGNEWF
+507 GYTGLVQRGNEWF
-520 YIENGKLNWD
+520 YIENGKLNWN

-545 KGRLNW
+545 RGRLNW

-558 SDNDWYYIVRGRVNW
+558 SGNDWYYIERGRVNW

-586 YVEKG
+586 YVKGG

-624 YGEYYFYV
+624 NGEYYFYV
-632 KNGRLDWSYSGY
+632 KNGRLDWNYSGY

-680 PTNYIVLVD
+680 PTNYIVIVD

-702 YNWSDVKYYKCC
+702 YNWADAKYYKCC

-729 QSRGKYF
+729 KSRGKYF
-736 DTGTQGRCWYYTQI
+736 DTGTKGRCWYFTQI

-759 IYDRQNTPKRIIDN
+759 IYDRQNSPKRIIDN

-786 DLDNAKWIYDNIPK
+786 DLENAKWIYDNIPK

>member
-1 MKKIFMKFCVVV
+1 MKKLFMKICVVV

-47 SNGQTKASGRAN
+47 SNGEAKDVGDAN
-59 YVARASVNSGWP
+59 YAARATTNSGWP
-71 EDSRAIS
+71 NDPKAIC

-92 KKVKQSEV
+92 KRVKQSEV
-100 EYAIIRCGYGTD
+100 EYAIIRCGYGTN

-174 EDKLRDKISK
+174 EDAIRKKLSK
-184 KTIADIAQT
+184 TEIANIAKT
-193 FCDKLSAKGY
+193 FCNKLSAKGY

-218 TDSRF
+218 TDSCF

-234 TACSYQGKYDMWQC
+234 TVCNYQGKYDMWQC
-248 SCTGKIPGIST
+248 SSTGSVPGISGK
-259 NVDLNYSYS
+259 VDLNYSYS
-268 PFENSYGGGNTN
+268 PFENSNGGGNTN
-280 NGGTNT
+280 NGGTTT

-297 ELYYFK
+297 ELYYFR

-311 SGLAT
+311 T
-316 YKGDTYLVTGG
+316 
-327 KVDKS
+327 
-332 QSGLVQ
+332 
-338 CNNEWYLLNKGEVRT
+338 
-353 DYTGLAQ
+353 
-360 YENEWYYVD
+360 
-369 CGRVNRDYSG
+369 
-379 ITKYNNEWFYV
+379 
-390 DKGHL
+390 
-395 DWSYNGLGPSG
+395 
-406 DTYYYIKDGRV
+406 
-417 NWDYSGLAQYGNEWY
+417 GLAQYGNEWY
-432 YIEKGKVN
+432 YIENGKVN

-445 LAQHN
+445 LAQHGIE
-450 NQWFYI
+450 WFYI
-456 ENGVLN
+456 EKGKLN
-462 WNHSGIV
+462 WDHSGIV

-477 VEKGR
+477 VERGR

-495 DWYYIVKGRVNW
+495 DWYYIVNGRVNW
-507 NYTGLVQRGNEWF
+507 NYTGLVQRGIEWF
-520 YIENGKLNWD
+520 YIENGKLNWN
-530 HSGIVEYNKQWFYVE
+530 HSGIAEYNNQWFYVE
-545 KGRLNW
+545 RGRLNW

-558 SDNDWYYIVRGRVNW
+558 SDNDWYYIVGGRVNW

-586 YVEKG
+586 YVKGG

-624 YGEYYFYV
+624 NGEYYFYV
-632 KNGRLDWSYSGY
+632 KNGRLDWSYFGY

-680 PTNYIVLVD
+680 PTNYIVIVD

-702 YNWSDVKYYKCC
+702 YNWADAKYYKCC

-729 QSRGKYF
+729 KSRGKYF
-736 DTGTQGRCWYYTQI
+736 DTGTKGRCWYFTQI

-759 IYDRQNTPKRIIDN
+759 IYDRQPSPKRIIDN

-786 DLDNAKWIYDNIPK
+786 DLENAKWIYDNIPK

>member
-1 MKKIFMKFCVVV
+1 MKKLFMKFCVVV

-47 SNGQTKASGRAN
+47 TDGQMKDRGDAN
-59 YVARASVNSGWP
+59 YAARATTNSGWP
-71 EDSRAIS
+71 NDPKAIC

-92 KKVKQSEV
+92 KRVKQSEV
-100 EYAIIRCGYGTD
+100 EYAIIRCGYGTN
-112 DKSQDDK
+112 DKNQDDK

-127 CTDNNIP
+127 CIDNNIP

-164 FKYPVYYDLE
+164 LKYPVYYDLE

-184 KTIADIAQT
+184 QTIADIAQT

-234 TACSYQGKYDMWQC
+234 TVCNYKGKYDMWQC
-248 SCTGKIPGIST
+248 SSTGRVPGISG

-280 NGGTNT
+280 NGGTTN

-311 SGLAT
+311 SGLA
-316 YKGDTYLVTGG
+316 
-327 KVDKS
+327 
-332 QSGLVQ
+332 
-338 CNNEWYLLNKGEVRT
+338 
-353 DYTGLAQ
+353 
-360 YENEWYYVD
+360 
-369 CGRVNRDYSG
+369 
-379 ITKYNNEWFYV
+379 
-390 DKGHL
+390 
-395 DWSYNGLGPSG
+395 
-406 DTYYYIKDGRV
+406 
-417 NWDYSGLAQYGNEWY
+417 QYGNEWY
-432 YIEKGKVN
+432 YIENGKVN

-445 LAQHN
+445 LAQRGN
-450 NQWFYI
+450 EWFYI
-456 ENGVLN
+456 EKGKLN

-477 VEKGR
+477 VERGR

-495 DWYYIVKGRVNW
+495 DWYYIVRGRVNW
-507 NYTGLVQRGNEWF
+507 GYTGLVQRGNEWF
-520 YIENGKLNWD
+520 YIENGKLNWN

-545 KGRLNW
+545 RGRLNW

-558 SDNDWYYIVRGRVNW
+558 SGNDWYYIERGRVNW

-586 YVEKG
+586 YVKGG

-624 YGEYYFYV
+624 NGEYYFYV
-632 KNGRLDWSYSGY
+632 KNGRLDWNYSGY

-680 PTNYIVLVD
+680 PTNYIVIVD

-702 YNWSDVKYYKCC
+702 YNWADAKYYKCC

-729 QSRGKYF
+729 KSRGKYF
-736 DTGTQGRCWYYTQI
+736 DTGTKGRCWYFTQI

-759 IYDRQNTPKRIIDN
+759 IYDRQPSPKRIIDN

-786 DLDNAKWIYDNIPK
+786 DLENAKWIYDNIPK

>member
-1 MKKIFMKFCVVV
+1 MKYHFCEIFRINWNVLEFMRKLFMKFCVVV

-47 SNGQTKASGRAN
+47 SNGEAKDVGDAN
-59 YVARASVNSGWP
+59 YAARATTNSGWP
-71 EDSRAIS
+71 NDSRAIS

-92 KKVKQSEV
+92 KRVKQSEV
-100 EYAIIRCGYGTD
+100 EYAIIRCGYGTN

-174 EDKLRDKISK
+174 EDAIRKKLSK
-184 KTIADIAQT
+184 TEIANIAKT
-193 FCDKLSAKGY
+193 FCNKLSAKGY

-218 TDSRF
+218 TDSCF

-234 TACSYQGKYDMWQC
+234 TVCNYQGKYDMWQC
-248 SCTGKIPGIST
+248 SSTGRVPGISG

-280 NGGTNT
+280 NGGTTT

-311 SGLAT
+311 T
-316 YKGDTYLVTGG
+316 
-327 KVDKS
+327 
-332 QSGLVQ
+332 
-338 CNNEWYLLNKGEVRT
+338 
-353 DYTGLAQ
+353 
-360 YENEWYYVD
+360 
-369 CGRVNRDYSG
+369 
-379 ITKYNNEWFYV
+379 
-390 DKGHL
+390 
-395 DWSYNGLGPSG
+395 
-406 DTYYYIKDGRV
+406 
-417 NWDYSGLAQYGNEWY
+417 GLAQYGNEWY
-432 YIEKGKVN
+432 YIENGKVN

-445 LAQHN
+445 LAQHGIEWFYIEKGKLNWNHSGIVEYN
-450 NQWFYI
+450 NQWFYVVKGRLDWNYTGLGQSDNDWYYIVNGRVNWGYTGLVQRGIEWFYI
-456 ENGVLN
+456 ENGKLN

-477 VEKGR
+477 VERGR

-495 DWYYIVKGRVNW
+495 DWYYIVG
-507 NYTGLVQRGNEWF
+507 
-520 YIENGKLNWD
+520 
-530 HSGIVEYNKQWFYVE
+530 
-545 KGRLNW
+545 
-551 NYTGLGQ
+551 
-558 SDNDWYYIVRGRVNW
+558 GRVNW

-586 YVEKG
+586 YVKGG

-624 YGEYYFYV
+624 NGEYYFYV

-680 PTNYIVLVD
+680 PTNYIVIVD

-702 YNWSDVKYYKCC
+702 YNWADAKYYKCC

-729 QSRGKYF
+729 KSRGKYF
-736 DTGTQGRCWYYTQI
+736 DTGTKGRCWYFTQI

-759 IYDRQNTPKRIIDN
+759 IYDRQNSPKRIIDN

-786 DLDNAKWIYDNIPK
+786 DLENAKWIYDNIPK

>member
-1 MKKIFMKFCVVV
+1 MKKLFMKFCVVV

-47 SNGQTKASGRAN
+47 TDGQMKDRGDAN
-59 YVARASVNSGWP
+59 YAARATTNSGWP
-71 EDSRAIS
+71 NDPKAIC

-92 KKVKQSEV
+92 KRVKQSEV
-100 EYAIIRCGYGTD
+100 EYAIIRCGYGTN

-127 CTDNNIP
+127 CIDNNIP

-164 FKYPVYYDLE
+164 LKYPVYYDLE

-184 KTIADIAQT
+184 QTIADIAQT

-234 TACSYQGKYDMWQC
+234 TVCNYKGKYDMWQC
-248 SCTGKIPGIST
+248 SSTGRVPGISG

-280 NGGTNT
+280 NGGTTN

-311 SGLAT
+311 SGLA
-316 YKGDTYLVTGG
+316 
-327 KVDKS
+327 
-332 QSGLVQ
+332 
-338 CNNEWYLLNKGEVRT
+338 
-353 DYTGLAQ
+353 
-360 YENEWYYVD
+360 
-369 CGRVNRDYSG
+369 
-379 ITKYNNEWFYV
+379 
-390 DKGHL
+390 
-395 DWSYNGLGPSG
+395 
-406 DTYYYIKDGRV
+406 
-417 NWDYSGLAQYGNEWY
+417 QYGNEWY
-432 YIEKGKVN
+432 YIENGKVN

-445 LAQHN
+445 LAQRGIE
-450 NQWFYI
+450 WFYI
-456 ENGVLN
+456 EKGKLN

-477 VEKGR
+477 VERGR

-495 DWYYIVKGRVNW
+495 DWYYIVRGRVNW
-507 NYTGLVQRGNEWF
+507 GYTGLVQRGNEWF
-520 YIENGKLNWD
+520 YIENGKLNWN

-545 KGRLNW
+545 RGRLNW

-558 SDNDWYYIVRGRVNW
+558 SGNDWYYIERGRVNW

-586 YVEKG
+586 YVKGG

-624 YGEYYFYV
+624 NGEYYFYV
-632 KNGRLDWSYSGY
+632 KNGRLDWNYSGY

-680 PTNYIVLVD
+680 PTNYIVIVD

-702 YNWSDVKYYKCC
+702 YNWADAKYYKCC

-729 QSRGKYF
+729 KSRGKYF
-736 DTGTQGRCWYYTQI
+736 DTGTKGRCWYFTQI

-759 IYDRQNTPKRIIDN
+759 IYDRQNSPKRIIDN

-786 DLDNAKWIYDNIPK
+786 DLENAKWIYDNIPK

>member
-1 MKKIFMKFCVVV
+1 MKKLFMKFCVVV

-47 SNGQTKASGRAN
+47 TDGQVKDSGYAN
-59 YVARASVNSGWP
+59 YAARATTNSGWP

-100 EYAIIRCGYGTD
+100 EYAIIRCGYGTN

-127 CTDNNIP
+127 CIDNNIP

-184 KTIADIAQT
+184 QTIADIAQT

-234 TACSYQGKYDMWQC
+234 TVCNYKGKYDMWQC
-248 SCTGKIPGIST
+248 SSTGRVPGISG

-280 NGGTNT
+280 NGGTTN

-311 SGLAT
+311 SGLA
-316 YKGDTYLVTGG
+316 
-327 KVDKS
+327 
-332 QSGLVQ
+332 
-338 CNNEWYLLNKGEVRT
+338 
-353 DYTGLAQ
+353 
-360 YENEWYYVD
+360 
-369 CGRVNRDYSG
+369 
-379 ITKYNNEWFYV
+379 
-390 DKGHL
+390 
-395 DWSYNGLGPSG
+395 
-406 DTYYYIKDGRV
+406 
-417 NWDYSGLAQYGNEWY
+417 QYGNEWY
-432 YIEKGKVN
+432 YIENGKVN

-445 LAQHN
+445 LAQRGIE
-450 NQWFYI
+450 WFYI
-456 ENGVLN
+456 EKGKLN

-477 VEKGR
+477 VERGR

-495 DWYYIVKGRVNW
+495 DWYYIVGGRVNW
-507 NYTGLVQRGNEWF
+507 GYTGLVQRGNEWF
-520 YIENGKLNWD
+520 YIENGKLNWN

-545 KGRLNW
+545 RGRLNW

-558 SDNDWYYIVRGRVNW
+558 SGNDWYYIERGRVNW

-586 YVEKG
+586 YVKGG

-624 YGEYYFYV
+624 NGEYYFYV
-632 KNGRLDWSYSGY
+632 KNGRLDWNYSGY

-680 PTNYIVLVD
+680 PTNYIVIVD

-702 YNWSDVKYYKCC
+702 YNWADAKYYKCC

-729 QSRGKYF
+729 KSRGKYF
-736 DTGTQGRCWYYTQI
+736 DTGTKGRCWYFTQI

-759 IYDRQNTPKRIIDN
+759 IYDRQNSPKRIIDN

-786 DLDNAKWIYDNIPK
+786 DLENAKWIYDNIPK

>member
-1 MKKIFMKFCVVV
+1 MKKLFMKFCVVV

-47 SNGQTKASGRAN
+47 TDGQMKDRGDAN
-59 YVARASVNSGWP
+59 YAARATTNSGWP
-71 EDSRAIS
+71 NDPKAIC

-92 KKVKQSEV
+92 KRVKQSEV
-100 EYAIIRCGYGTD
+100 EYAIIRCGYGTN
-112 DKSQDDK
+112 DKNQDDK

-127 CTDNNIP
+127 CIDNNIP

-164 FKYPVYYDLE
+164 LKYPVYYDLE

-184 KTIADIAQT
+184 QTIADIAQT

-234 TACSYQGKYDMWQC
+234 TVCNYKGKYDMWQC
-248 SCTGKIPGIST
+248 SSTGRVPGISG

-280 NGGTNT
+280 NGGTTN

-311 SGLAT
+311 SGLA
-316 YKGDTYLVTGG
+316 
-327 KVDKS
+327 
-332 QSGLVQ
+332 
-338 CNNEWYLLNKGEVRT
+338 
-353 DYTGLAQ
+353 
-360 YENEWYYVD
+360 
-369 CGRVNRDYSG
+369 
-379 ITKYNNEWFYV
+379 
-390 DKGHL
+390 
-395 DWSYNGLGPSG
+395 
-406 DTYYYIKDGRV
+406 
-417 NWDYSGLAQYGNEWY
+417 QYGNEWY
-432 YIEKGKVN
+432 YIENGKVN

-445 LAQHN
+445 LAQRGN
-450 NQWFYI
+450 EWFYI
-456 ENGVLN
+456 EKGKLN

-477 VEKGR
+477 VERGR
-482 LNWNYTGLGQSGN
+482 LNWNYAGLGQSDN

-507 NYTGLVQRGNEWF
+507 GYTGLVQRGNEWF
-520 YIENGKLNWD
+520 YIENGKLNWN

-545 KGRLNW
+545 RGRLNW

-558 SDNDWYYIVRGRVNW
+558 SGNDWYYIERGRVNW

-586 YVEKG
+586 YVKGG

-624 YGEYYFYV
+624 NGEYYFYV
-632 KNGRLDWSYSGY
+632 KNGRLDWNYSGY

-680 PTNYIVLVD
+680 PTNYIVIVD

-702 YNWSDVKYYKCC
+702 YNWADAKYYKCC

-729 QSRGKYF
+729 KSRGKYF
-736 DTGTQGRCWYYTQI
+736 DTGTKGRCWYFTQI

-759 IYDRQNTPKRIIDN
+759 IYDRQNSPKRIIDN

-786 DLDNAKWIYDNIPK
+786 DLENAKWIYDNIPK

>member
-1 MKKIFMKFCVVV
+1 MKKLFMKFCVVV

-47 SNGQTKASGRAN
+47 TDGQMKDRGDAN
-59 YVARASVNSGWP
+59 YAARATTNSGWP
-71 EDSRAIS
+71 NDPKAIC

-92 KKVKQSEV
+92 KRVKQSEV
-100 EYAIIRCGYGTD
+100 EYAIIRCGYGTN
-112 DKSQDDK
+112 DKNQDDK

-127 CTDNNIP
+127 CIDNNIP

-164 FKYPVYYDLE
+164 LKYPVYYDLE

-184 KTIADIAQT
+184 QTIADIAQT

-234 TACSYQGKYDMWQC
+234 TVCNYKGKYDMWQC
-248 SCTGKIPGIST
+248 SSTGRVPGISG

-280 NGGTNT
+280 NGGTTN

-311 SGLAT
+311 SGLA
-316 YKGDTYLVTGG
+316 
-327 KVDKS
+327 
-332 QSGLVQ
+332 
-338 CNNEWYLLNKGEVRT
+338 
-353 DYTGLAQ
+353 
-360 YENEWYYVD
+360 
-369 CGRVNRDYSG
+369 
-379 ITKYNNEWFYV
+379 
-390 DKGHL
+390 
-395 DWSYNGLGPSG
+395 
-406 DTYYYIKDGRV
+406 
-417 NWDYSGLAQYGNEWY
+417 QYGNEWY
-432 YIEKGKVN
+432 YIENGKVN

-445 LAQHN
+445 LAQRGIE
-450 NQWFYI
+450 WFYI
-456 ENGVLN
+456 EKGKLN

-477 VEKGR
+477 VERGR
-482 LNWNYTGLGQSGN
+482 LNWNYTGLGQSG
-495 DWYYIVKGRVNW
+495 
-507 NYTGLVQRGNEWF
+507 
-520 YIENGKLNWD
+520 
-530 HSGIVEYNKQWFYVE
+530 
-545 KGRLNW
+545 
-551 NYTGLGQ
+551 
-558 SDNDWYYIVRGRVNW
+558 NDWYYIVRGRVNW

-586 YVEKG
+586 YVKGG

-624 YGEYYFYV
+624 NGEYYFYV
-632 KNGRLDWSYSGY
+632 KNGRLDWNYSGY

-680 PTNYIVLVD
+680 PTNYIVIVD

-702 YNWSDVKYYKCC
+702 YDWADAKYYKCC

-729 QSRGKYF
+729 KSRGKYF
-736 DTGTQGRCWYYTQI
+736 DTGTKGRCWYFTQI

-759 IYDRQNTPKRIIDN
+759 IYDRQPSPKKIIDN

-786 DLDNAKWIYDNIPK
+786 DLENAKWIYDNIPK

>member
-1 MKKIFMKFCVVV
+1 MKKLFMKFCVVV

-47 SNGQTKASGRAN
+47 TDGQMKDRGDAN
-59 YVARASVNSGWP
+59 YAARATTNSGWP
-71 EDSRAIS
+71 NDPKAIC

-92 KKVKQSEV
+92 KRVKQSEV
-100 EYAIIRCGYGTD
+100 EYAIIRCGYGTN
-112 DKSQDDK
+112 DKNQDDK

-127 CTDNNIP
+127 CIDNNIP

-164 FKYPVYYDLE
+164 LKYPVYYDLE

-184 KTIADIAQT
+184 QTIADIAQT

-234 TACSYQGKYDMWQC
+234 TVCNYKGKYDMWQC
-248 SCTGKIPGIST
+248 SSTGRVPGISG

-280 NGGTNT
+280 NGGTT
-286 KYSDGLNEIEG
+286 DKYSDGLNEIEG

-311 SGLAT
+311 SGLA
-316 YKGDTYLVTGG
+316 
-327 KVDKS
+327 
-332 QSGLVQ
+332 
-338 CNNEWYLLNKGEVRT
+338 
-353 DYTGLAQ
+353 
-360 YENEWYYVD
+360 
-369 CGRVNRDYSG
+369 
-379 ITKYNNEWFYV
+379 
-390 DKGHL
+390 
-395 DWSYNGLGPSG
+395 
-406 DTYYYIKDGRV
+406 
-417 NWDYSGLAQYGNEWY
+417 QYGNEWY
-432 YIEKGKVN
+432 YIENGKVN

-445 LAQHN
+445 LAQRGIE
-450 NQWFYI
+450 WFYI
-456 ENGVLN
+456 EKGKLN

-477 VEKGR
+477 VERGR

-495 DWYYIVKGRVNW
+495 DWYYIVGGRVNW
-507 NYTGLVQRGNEWF
+507 GYTGLVQRGNEWF
-520 YIENGKLNWD
+520 YIENGKLNWN

-545 KGRLNW
+545 RGRLNW

-558 SDNDWYYIVRGRVNW
+558 SGNDWYYIERGRVNW

-586 YVEKG
+586 YVKGG

-624 YGEYYFYV
+624 NGEYYFYV

-680 PTNYIVLVD
+680 PTNYIVIVD

-702 YNWSDVKYYKCC
+702 YNWADAKYYKCC

-729 QSRGKYF
+729 KSRGKYF
-736 DTGTQGRCWYYTQI
+736 DTGTKGRCWYFTQI

-759 IYDRQNTPKRIIDN
+759 IYDRQNSPKRIIDN

-786 DLDNAKWIYDNIPK
+786 DLENAKWIYDNIPK

>member
-1 MKKIFMKFCVVV
+1 MKKLFMKFCVVV

-47 SNGQTKASGRAN
+47 TDGQMKDRGDAN
-59 YVARASVNSGWP
+59 YAARATTNSGWP
-71 EDSRAIS
+71 NDPKAIC
-78 KGIDVSYH
+78 KGIDVSYY

-92 KKVKQSEV
+92 KRVKQSEV
-100 EYAIIRCGYGTD
+100 EYAIIRCGYGTN
-112 DKSQDDK
+112 DKNQDDK

-127 CTDNNIP
+127 CIDNNIP

-164 FKYPVYYDLE
+164 LKYPVYYDLE

-184 KTIADIAQT
+184 QTIADIAQT

-234 TACSYQGKYDMWQC
+234 TVCNYKGKYDMWQC
-248 SCTGKIPGIST
+248 SSTGRVPGISG

-280 NGGTNT
+280 NGGTTN

-311 SGLAT
+311 SGLA
-316 YKGDTYLVTGG
+316 
-327 KVDKS
+327 
-332 QSGLVQ
+332 
-338 CNNEWYLLNKGEVRT
+338 
-353 DYTGLAQ
+353 
-360 YENEWYYVD
+360 
-369 CGRVNRDYSG
+369 
-379 ITKYNNEWFYV
+379 
-390 DKGHL
+390 
-395 DWSYNGLGPSG
+395 
-406 DTYYYIKDGRV
+406 
-417 NWDYSGLAQYGNEWY
+417 QYGNEWY
-432 YIEKGKVN
+432 YIENGKVN

-445 LAQHN
+445 LAQRGN
-450 NQWFYI
+450 EWFYI
-456 ENGVLN
+456 EKGKLN

-477 VEKGR
+477 VERGR

-495 DWYYIVKGRVNW
+495 DWYYIVGGRVNW
-507 NYTGLVQRGNEWF
+507 GYTGLVQRGNEWF
-520 YIENGKLNWD
+520 YIENGKLNWN

-545 KGRLNW
+545 RGRLNW

-558 SDNDWYYIVRGRVNW
+558 SGNDWYYIERGRVNW

-586 YVEKG
+586 YVKGG

-624 YGEYYFYV
+624 NGEYYFYV
-632 KNGRLDWSYSGY
+632 KNGRLDWNYSGY

-680 PTNYIVLVD
+680 PTNYIVIVD

-702 YNWSDVKYYKCC
+702 YNWADAKYYKCC

-729 QSRGKYF
+729 KSRGKYF
-736 DTGTQGRCWYYTQI
+736 DTGTKGRCWYFTQI

-759 IYDRQNTPKRIIDN
+759 IYDRQNSPKRIIDN

-786 DLDNAKWIYDNIPK
+786 DLENAKWIYDNIPK

>member
-1 MKKIFMKFCVVV
+1 MKKLFMKFCVVV

-47 SNGQTKASGRAN
+47 SNGEAKDSGYAN
-59 YVARASVNSGWP
+59 YASRATTNSGWP
-71 EDSRAIS
+71 NDSRAIS

-100 EYAIIRCGYGTD
+100 EYAIIRCGYGTNN
-112 DKSQDDK
+112 KSQDDK

-127 CTDNNIP
+127 CVDNNIP

-234 TACSYQGKYDMWQC
+234 TVCNYQGKYDMWQC
-248 SCTGKIPGIST
+248 SSTGKVPGISG

-280 NGGTNT
+280 NGGTTT

-311 SGLAT
+311 SGLA
-316 YKGDTYLVTGG
+316 
-327 KVDKS
+327 
-332 QSGLVQ
+332 
-338 CNNEWYLLNKGEVRT
+338 
-353 DYTGLAQ
+353 
-360 YENEWYYVD
+360 
-369 CGRVNRDYSG
+369 
-379 ITKYNNEWFYV
+379 
-390 DKGHL
+390 
-395 DWSYNGLGPSG
+395 
-406 DTYYYIKDGRV
+406 
-417 NWDYSGLAQYGNEWY
+417 QYGNEWY
-432 YIEKGKVN
+432 YIENGKVN

-445 LAQHN
+445 LAQRGN
-450 NQWFYI
+450 EWFYI
-456 ENGVLN
+456 EKGKLN

-477 VEKGR
+477 VERGR

-495 DWYYIVKGRVNW
+495 DWYYIVG
-507 NYTGLVQRGNEWF
+507 
-520 YIENGKLNWD
+520 
-530 HSGIVEYNKQWFYVE
+530 
-545 KGRLNW
+545 
-551 NYTGLGQ
+551 
-558 SDNDWYYIVRGRVNW
+558 GRVNW

-586 YVEKG
+586 YVKGG

-624 YGEYYFYV
+624 NGEYYFYV

-649 QGEYYEVRNGRLV
+649 QGEYCEVRNGRLV

-680 PTNYIVLVD
+680 PTNYIVIVD

-702 YNWSDVKYYKCC
+702 YNWADAKYYKCC

-729 QSRGKYF
+729 KSRGKYF
-736 DTGTQGRCWYYTQI
+736 DTGTKGRCWYFTQI

-759 IYDRQNTPKRIIDN
+759 IYDRQPSPKKIIDN

-786 DLDNAKWIYDNIPK
+786 DLENAKWIYDNIPK

>member
-1 MKKIFMKFCVVV
+1 MKKLFMKFCVVV

-47 SNGQTKASGRAN
+47 TDGQMKDRGDAN
-59 YVARASVNSGWP
+59 YAARATTNSGWP
-71 EDSRAIS
+71 NDPKAIC

-100 EYAIIRCGYGTD
+100 EYAIIRCGYGTN
-112 DKSQDDK
+112 DKNQDDK

-127 CTDNNIP
+127 CIDNNIP

-174 EDKLRDKISK
+174 EEAIRKKLSK
-184 KTIADIAQT
+184 TEIANIAKT
-193 FCDKLSAKGY
+193 FCNKLSAKGY

-218 TDSRF
+218 TDSCF

-234 TACSYQGKYDMWQC
+234 TVCNYQGKYDMWQC
-248 SCTGKIPGIST
+248 SSTGRVPGISG

-268 PFENSYGGGNTN
+268 PFENSHGGGNTN
-280 NGGTNT
+280 NGGTTT
-286 KYSDGLNEIEG
+286 KYPDGLNEIEG

-311 SGLAT
+311 SGLA
-316 YKGDTYLVTGG
+316 
-327 KVDKS
+327 
-332 QSGLVQ
+332 
-338 CNNEWYLLNKGEVRT
+338 
-353 DYTGLAQ
+353 
-360 YENEWYYVD
+360 
-369 CGRVNRDYSG
+369 
-379 ITKYNNEWFYV
+379 
-390 DKGHL
+390 
-395 DWSYNGLGPSG
+395 
-406 DTYYYIKDGRV
+406 
-417 NWDYSGLAQYGNEWY
+417 QYGNEWY
-432 YIEKGKVN
+432 YIENGKVN

-445 LAQHN
+445 LAQHGIE
-450 NQWFYI
+450 WFYI
-456 ENGVLN
+456 ENGKLN

-507 NYTGLVQRGNEWF
+507 GYTGLVQRGNEWF
-520 YIENGKLNWD
+520 YIENGKLNWN
-530 HSGIVEYNKQWFYVE
+530 HSGIVEYNNQWFYVE
-545 KGRLNW
+545 RGRLNW

-558 SDNDWYYIVRGRVNW
+558 SGNDWYYIERGRVNW
-573 GYTGLVQKGNEWF
+573 GYTGLVQKGNERF
-586 YVEKG
+586 YVKGG

-624 YGEYYFYV
+624 NGEYYFYV

-680 PTNYIVLVD
+680 PTNYIVIVD

-702 YNWSDVKYYKCC
+702 YNWADAKYYKCC

-729 QSRGKYF
+729 KSRGKYF
-736 DTGTQGRCWYYTQI
+736 DTGTKGRCWYFTQI

-759 IYDRQNTPKRIIDN
+759 IYDRQNSPKRIIDN

-786 DLDNAKWIYDNIPK
+786 DLENAKWIYDNIRN

>member
-1 MKKIFMKFCVVV
+1 MSIFYNRKIIIYTKYFTLSVVV

-47 SNGQTKASGRAN
+47 TDGQMKDRGDAN
-59 YVARASVNSGWP
+59 YAARATTNSGWP
-71 EDSRAIS
+71 NDPKAIC

-92 KKVKQSEV
+92 KRVKQSEV
-100 EYAIIRCGYGTD
+100 EYAIIRCGYGTN
-112 DKSQDDK
+112 DK

-127 CTDNNIP
+127 CIDNNIP

-174 EDKLRDKISK
+174 EDAIRKKLSK
-184 KTIADIAQT
+184 TEIANIAKT
-193 FCDKLSAKGY
+193 FCNKLSAKGY

-218 TDSRF
+218 TDSCF

-234 TACSYQGKYDMWQC
+234 TVCNYKGKYDMWQC
-248 SCTGKIPGIST
+248 SSTGRVPGISG

-280 NGGTNT
+280 NGGTTN

-311 SGLAT
+311 T
-316 YKGDTYLVTGG
+316 
-327 KVDKS
+327 
-332 QSGLVQ
+332 
-338 CNNEWYLLNKGEVRT
+338 
-353 DYTGLAQ
+353 
-360 YENEWYYVD
+360 
-369 CGRVNRDYSG
+369 
-379 ITKYNNEWFYV
+379 
-390 DKGHL
+390 
-395 DWSYNGLGPSG
+395 
-406 DTYYYIKDGRV
+406 
-417 NWDYSGLAQYGNEWY
+417 GLAQYGNEWY
-432 YIEKGKVN
+432 YIENGKVN

-445 LAQHN
+445 LAQRGIE
-450 NQWFYI
+450 WFYI
-456 ENGVLN
+456 EKGKLN
-462 WNHSGIV
+462 WDHSGIV

-477 VEKGR
+477 VVKGR
-482 LNWNYTGLGQSGN
+482 L
-495 DWYYIVKGRVNW
+495 D
-507 NYTGLVQRGNEWF
+507 
-520 YIENGKLNWD
+520 
-530 HSGIVEYNKQWFYVE
+530 
-545 KGRLNW
+545 W

-573 GYTGLVQKGNEWF
+573 GYTGLVQRGIEWFYIENGKLNWNHSGIVKYNNQWF
-586 YVEKG
+586 YVERGRLNWNYTGLGQSGNDWYYIVGGRVNWGYTGLVQKGNERFYVKGG

-624 YGEYYFYV
+624 NGEYYFYV

-680 PTNYIVLVD
+680 PTNYIVIVD

-702 YNWSDVKYYKCC
+702 YNWADAKYYKCC

-729 QSRGKYF
+729 KSRGKYF
-736 DTGTQGRCWYYTQI
+736 DTGTKGRCWYFTQV

-759 IYDRQNTPKRIIDN
+759 IYDRQPSPKKIIDN
-773 SMDAAVSH
+773 SMDAAVS
-781 GCVRL
+781 
-786 DLDNAKWIYDNIPK
+786 
-800 NTKVIIY
+800 

>member
-1 MKKIFMKFCVVV
+1 MKKLFMKFCVVV

-47 SNGQTKASGRAN
+47 TDGQMKDRGDAN
-59 YVARASVNSGWP
+59 YAARATTNSGWP
-71 EDSRAIS
+71 NDPKAIC

-92 KKVKQSEV
+92 KRVKQSEV
-100 EYAIIRCGYGTD
+100 EYAIIRCGYGTN

-127 CTDNNIP
+127 CIDNNIP

-164 FKYPVYYDLE
+164 LKYPVYYDLE
-174 EDKLRDKISK
+174 QDKLHDKISK
-184 KTIADIAQT
+184 QTIADIAQT

-234 TACSYQGKYDMWQC
+234 TVCNYKGKYDMWQC
-248 SCTGKIPGIST
+248 SSTGRVPGISG

-280 NGGTNT
+280 NGGTTN

-311 SGLAT
+311 SGLA
-316 YKGDTYLVTGG
+316 
-327 KVDKS
+327 
-332 QSGLVQ
+332 
-338 CNNEWYLLNKGEVRT
+338 
-353 DYTGLAQ
+353 
-360 YENEWYYVD
+360 
-369 CGRVNRDYSG
+369 
-379 ITKYNNEWFYV
+379 
-390 DKGHL
+390 
-395 DWSYNGLGPSG
+395 
-406 DTYYYIKDGRV
+406 
-417 NWDYSGLAQYGNEWY
+417 QYGNEWY
-432 YIEKGKVN
+432 YIENGKVN

-445 LAQHN
+445 LAQRGIE
-450 NQWFYI
+450 WFYI
-456 ENGVLN
+456 EKGKLN

-477 VEKGR
+477 VERGR

-495 DWYYIVKGRVNW
+495 DWYYI
-507 NYTGLVQRGNEWF
+507 E
-520 YIENGKLNWD
+520 
-530 HSGIVEYNKQWFYVE
+530 
-545 KGRLNW
+545 
-551 NYTGLGQ
+551 
-558 SDNDWYYIVRGRVNW
+558 RGRVNW

-586 YVEKG
+586 YVKGG

-624 YGEYYFYV
+624 NGEYYFYV
-632 KNGRLDWSYSGY
+632 KNGRLDWNYSGY

-680 PTNYIVLVD
+680 PTNYIVIVD

-702 YNWSDVKYYKCC
+702 YNWADAKYYKCC

-729 QSRGKYF
+729 KSRGKYF
-736 DTGTQGRCWYYTQI
+736 DTGTKGRCWYFTQI

-759 IYDRQNTPKRIIDN
+759 IYDRQNSPKRIIDN

-786 DLDNAKWIYDNIPK
+786 DLENAKWIYDNIPK
-800 NTKVIIY
+800 NTKVIIYSSSFANGW

>member
-1 MKKIFMKFCVVV
+1 MKKLFMKFCVVV

-47 SNGQTKASGRAN
+47 TDGQVKDSGYAN
-59 YVARASVNSGWP
+59 YAARATTNSGWP
-71 EDSRAIS
+71 NDPKAIC

-92 KKVKQSEV
+92 KRVKQSEV
-100 EYAIIRCGYGTD
+100 EYAIIRCGYGTN

-174 EDKLRDKISK
+174 EDAIRKRLSK
-184 KTIADIAQT
+184 TEIANIAKT
-193 FCDKLSAKGY
+193 FCNKLSAKGY

-218 TDSRF
+218 TDSCF

-234 TACSYQGKYDMWQC
+234 TVCNYQGKYDMWQC
-248 SCTGKIPGIST
+248 SSTGSVPGISGK
-259 NVDLNYSYS
+259 VDLNYSYS
-268 PFENSYGGGNTN
+268 PFENSNGGGNTN
-280 NGGTNT
+280 NGGTTT

-297 ELYYFK
+297 ELYYFR

-311 SGLAT
+311 T
-316 YKGDTYLVTGG
+316 
-327 KVDKS
+327 
-332 QSGLVQ
+332 
-338 CNNEWYLLNKGEVRT
+338 
-353 DYTGLAQ
+353 
-360 YENEWYYVD
+360 
-369 CGRVNRDYSG
+369 
-379 ITKYNNEWFYV
+379 
-390 DKGHL
+390 
-395 DWSYNGLGPSG
+395 
-406 DTYYYIKDGRV
+406 
-417 NWDYSGLAQYGNEWY
+417 GLAQYGNEWY
-432 YIEKGKVN
+432 YIENGKVN

-445 LAQHN
+445 LAQHGIEWFYIEKGKLNWDHSGIVEYN
-450 NQWFYI
+450 NQWFYVERGRLNWNYTGLGQSDNDWYYIVNGRVNWGYTGLVQRGIEWFYI
-456 ENGVLN
+456 ENGKLN

-477 VEKGR
+477 VERGR

-495 DWYYIVKGRVNW
+495 DWYYIVG
-507 NYTGLVQRGNEWF
+507 
-520 YIENGKLNWD
+520 
-530 HSGIVEYNKQWFYVE
+530 
-545 KGRLNW
+545 
-551 NYTGLGQ
+551 
-558 SDNDWYYIVRGRVNW
+558 GRVNW

-586 YVEKG
+586 YVKGG

-624 YGEYYFYV
+624 NGEYYFYV

-680 PTNYIVLVD
+680 PTNYIVIVD

-702 YNWSDVKYYKCC
+702 YNWADAKYYKCC

-729 QSRGKYF
+729 KSRGKYF
-736 DTGTQGRCWYYTQI
+736 DTGTKGRCWYFTQI

-759 IYDRQNTPKRIIDN
+759 IYDRQNSPKRIIDN

-786 DLDNAKWIYDNIPK
+786 DLENAKWIYDNIPK